1 MNMKELNLSN
11 ILVKKRKEKGITQDQ
26 LAAYIGVSKASV
38 SKWETGKN
46 YPDVKSLLLLST
58 LFHIS
63 LDTLVKGDLEEMREQ
78 IKAEDIKKWNRDS
91 LIFGLLL
98 VATAV
103 LAVPLSLYGD
113 VVGIVI
119 WLMIFGCA
127 IYYAGR
133 VEKQKKTHDIQT
145 YKEIMAF
152 TEGKK
157 LDEIEKYRESGKR
170 PYQKLLLA
178 VCAGLLTLAVSA
190 VMIFLLR

>member
-1 MNMKELNLSN
+1 MEFSKQIKKYRLDSKLSQDELAEKVYVTRQTISN
-11 ILVKKRKEKGITQDQ
+11 
-26 LAAYIGVSKASV
+26 
-38 SKWETGKN
+38 WENGKN

-178 VCAGLLTLAVSA
+178 VCAGLLTLAGSA

>member
-1 MNMKELNLSN
+1 MESRQPYLRFASRSN
-11 ILVKKRKEKGITQDQ
+11 GSAGSTAFILWRRG
-26 LAAYIGVSKASV
+26 
-38 SKWETGKN
+38 
-46 YPDVKSLLLLST
+46 
-58 LFHIS
+58 
-63 LDTLVKGDLEEMREQ
+63 
-78 IKAEDIKKWNRDS
+78 WNRD
-91 LIFGLLL
+91 
-98 VATAV
+98 
-103 LAVPLSLYGD
+103 LASD
-113 VVGIVI
+113 FR
-119 WLMIFGCA
+119 MCN
-127 IYYAGR
+127 YYAGR

>member
-1 MNMKELNLSN
+1 MEFSKQIKKYRLESKLSQDELAEKVFVTRQTISN
-11 ILVKKRKEKGITQDQ
+11 
-26 LAAYIGVSKASV
+26 
-38 SKWETGKN
+38 WENGKN
-46 YPDVKSLLLLST
+46 YPDVKSLLLLSS

-91 LIFGLLL
+91 FIFGVLLI
-98 VATAV
+98 ATAV
-103 LAVPLSLYGD
+103 LAVPLFLYADTIG
-113 VVGIVI
+113 VVI
-119 WLMIFGCA
+119 WLLIFGFA
-127 IYYAGR
+127 MYYAMR

-178 VCAGLLTLAVSA
+178 VCAGLLTLAVS
-190 VMIFLLR
+190 VGMLLLFR

>member
-1 MNMKELNLSN
+1 MEFSKQIKKYRLESKLSQDELAEKVFVTRQTISN
-11 ILVKKRKEKGITQDQ
+11 
-26 LAAYIGVSKASV
+26 
-38 SKWETGKN
+38 WENGKN
-46 YPDVKSLLLLST
+46 YPDVKSLLLLSS

-63 LDTLVKGDLEEMREQ
+63 LDALVKGDLEEMREQ

-91 LIFGLLL
+91 FIFGVLLI
-98 VATAV
+98 ATAV
-103 LAVPLSLYGD
+103 LAVPLFLYADTIG
-113 VVGIVI
+113 VVI
-119 WLMIFGCA
+119 WLLIFGFA
-127 IYYAGR
+127 MYYAMR

-178 VCAGLLTLAVSA
+178 VCAGLLTLAVS
-190 VMIFLLR
+190 VGMLLLFR

>member
-1 MNMKELNLSN
+1 MEFSKQIKKYRLDSKLSQDELAEKVYVTRQTISN
-11 ILVKKRKEKGITQDQ
+11 
-26 LAAYIGVSKASV
+26 
-38 SKWETGKN
+38 WENGKN

-91 LIFGLLL
+91 LIFGLL
-98 VATAV
+98 V
-103 LAVPLSLYGD
+103 
-113 VVGIVI
+113 
-119 WLMIFGCA
+119 IFGCA